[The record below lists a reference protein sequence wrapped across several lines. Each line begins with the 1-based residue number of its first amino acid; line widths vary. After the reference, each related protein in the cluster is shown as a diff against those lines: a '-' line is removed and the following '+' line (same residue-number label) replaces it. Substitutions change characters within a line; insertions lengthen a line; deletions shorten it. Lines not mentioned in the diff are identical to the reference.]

1 MFQVAI
7 LQTPIV
13 KVLDI
18 IRQNPHSA
26 TALTLYALVNTLVYE
41 QGGCL
46 FKLTK
51 LRDLDKAER
60 HLAYDLMEMMA
71 LQQNQTREFLQIK
84 EQMDQLV
91 RSG

>member
-1 MFQVAI
+1 MS
-7 LQTPIV
+7 QTAMTRT
-13 KVLDI
+13 LDI
-18 IRQNPHSA
+18 IRAAPHSA

-51 LRDLDKAER
+51 LRDLEPAER
-60 HLAYDLMEMMA
+60 QLAYELMEMMA
-71 LQQNQTREFLQIK
+71 LEQNRSEEFEQIK
-84 EQMDQLV
+84 QEMDQLV